1 MSNKVSD
8 SLHKLI
14 KSLTPSEKRS
24 FKIFS
29 SRHTS
34 ADENQYVKLFDAI
47 DAHHVY
53 DESLILKKFG
63 TKQFSI
69 VKARLYDSIL
79 RSLDAYHSNSSI
91 DAQLKRD
98 LHSEEIVYNKSLYD
112 QSYKLL
118 ESA

>member
-14 KSLTPSEKRS
+14 KSLTPSEKRG
-24 FKIFS
+24 FKLFS

-53 DESLILKKFG
+53 DEALILKKFA
-63 TKQFSI
+63 
-69 VKARLYDSIL
+69 V
-79 RSLDAYHSNSSI
+79 
-91 DAQLKRD
+91 
-98 LHSEEIVYNKSLYD
+98 
-112 QSYKLL
+112 
-118 ESA
+118 